1 MKIVILYFSNTGST
15 KTMATKFQKHLE
27 SANHAVSL
35 HDGFAILKQYMASGE
50 KEVTPLLSKYH
61 DTLRDA
67 DVVGIGSYVSYFTI
81 ADGAAKLL
89 TEQATP
95 TTLFASMKYYFSFS
109 SFGSFEGQ
117 TRDYLATYLHNKN
130 GDAKFLG
137 SVAQHDP
144 ENYLPLQSSRGLLDG
159 MRDSELKKVDDFGK
173 DLVARLSGDA
183 LPPMH
188 KIVEKTSHS
197 ADAKPHAP
205 FGTIKIDSEKCI
217 KCYKCV
223 TVCPYNALA
232 KPEEGA
238 AVKIPVWDA
247 DLCYGCGRCFNY
259 CPVRAIE
266 FPKVKSEEK
275 EQYYWGRHDEKLK
288 VISPPH
294 SLVVLS
300 RMVPIKKVVIPLAL
314 VACVGIFFVTRKK

>member
-15 KTMATKFQKHLE
+15 KSMATTFQKHLE
-27 SANHAVSL
+27 SANHTVTL
-35 HDGFAILKQYMASGE
+35 HDGFAILKQYMAAGE

-61 DTLRDA
+61 DSLRDA
-67 DVVGIGSYVSYFTI
+67 DVVGIGSYVSYGTI

-95 TTLFASMKYYFSFS
+95 TALFASMKFYFSFS
-109 SFGSFEGQ
+109 SFGSFPLN
-117 TRDYLATYLHNKN
+117 TTSFLATYLHQRNA
-130 GDAKFLG
+130 DAKYLG
-137 SVAQHDP
+137 SIAQHDP
-144 ENYLPLQSSRGLLDG
+144 ENYLPLLPPRGSIDG
-159 MRDSELKKVDDFGK
+159 VRDSALKKVDDFGK
-173 DLVARLSGDA
+173 DLVSRLNGGA

-188 KIVEKTSHS
+188 KMLEKTPRP
-197 ADAKPHAP
+197 ANMKPGTSS
-205 FGTIKIDSEKCI
+205 GTIKIDSEKCI

-247 DLCYGCGRCFNY
+247 DMCYGCGRCFNY

-266 FPKVKSEEK
+266 FPKVKTEEK
-275 EQYYWGRHDEKLK
+275 EQYYWGRQDKNLK
-288 VISPPH
+288 INKPPSRVAVISR
-294 SLVVLS
+294 VL
-300 RMVPIKKVVIPLAL
+300 PIKKVVIPLAL
-314 VACVGIFFVTRKK
+314 VACVGLFFVTRKK